1 MTSNKEWYSIWFDS
15 PYYHLLYRHRDH
27 EEAQAFIDNLSAVLQ
42 FTKGQKAL
50 DIACGKGRHSIHLNS
65 FGLHVTGIDLSPE
78 NIKYAQQQYGGQT
91 LQFEVHDMRL
101 IYKESH
107 FDLAFNLFTSFGY
120 FDTHEEHKQA
130 VLAAA
135 NALVDGGK
143 LVIDFLNPNRVIER
157 LVPMESKIIEGVEF
171 RITRDYR
178 DGFIIKNIEVKDGNQ
193 EYQFMEQVQ
202 AIKKFEFM
210 RYFVDAG
217 LKLLGNYG
225 DYELN
230 PFNSR
235 TSSRM
240 IFVLEKE

>member
-1 MTSNKEWYSIWFDS
+1 MTSNQEWFGIWFNS
-15 PYYHLLYRHRDH
+15 PYYHLLYRNRDH
-27 EEAQAFIDNLSAVLQ
+27 QEAQSFINNLKGVLK
-42 FTKGQKAL
+42 FKKGQKAL
-50 DIACGKGRHSIHLNS
+50 DIACGKGRHSIYLNS
-65 FGLHVTGIDLSPE
+65 LGLKVTGIDLSPE
-78 NIKYAQQQYGGQT
+78 NITYAQQKYGNPS
-91 LQFEVHDMRL
+91 LQFKVHDMRL
-101 IYKESH
+101 LYKEQH

-135 NALVDGGK
+135 AALVSGGK

-157 LVPMESKIIEGVEF
+157 LVPMESKVIDGVTF
-171 RITRDYR
+171 RITRDYKQ
-178 DGFIIKNIEVKDGNQ
+178 GFIIKNIEVQDGDHKL
-193 EYQFMEQVQ
+193 QFMEQVQ

-210 RYFVDAG
+210 RYFVAAE

-225 DYELN
+225 DYDLN

-235 TSSRM
+235 TSPRM